1 MRVAQLPAESLGKQP
16 PNSSAWEAIM
26 LGASLRSKIV
36 EFPNTNGVAAKLDGN
51 GQSDKAIGDDKKLVA
66 DAVEKHP
73 PDIETH
79 ANRLLNL
86 LNELRCFADQAC
98 DAVLR
103 EPECAAHIE
112 ETIRTEINGL
122 LDQIKEKD
130 ESLQAREVALAKL
143 EETSKAKFAELES
156 QIRDQESQLENWE
169 IQSQHLVSER
179 DFLVS
184 RLKEAELA
192 AEQAEAKAR
201 EFTER
206 MEAELNDLRLQLAKR
221 EESLAARDLAL
232 SRFEGDL
239 RTHIQNLQLRL
250 QGTADTLHTEQLSLK
265 IRRRRDLG

>member
-1 MRVAQLPAESLGKQP
+1 MV
-16 PNSSAWEAIM
+16 
-26 LGASLRSKIV
+26 GASLRSKIV

-51 GQSDKAIGDDKKLVA
+51 GQSGKAIGDDKNLVA
-66 DAVEKHP
+66 DGVEKHP
-73 PDIETH
+73 PIIETH

-86 LNELRCFADQAC
+86 LNELRSFADQAC

-103 EPECAAHIE
+103 EAACADHIE
-112 ETIRTEINGL
+112 ETMRTDINGL

-130 ESLQAREVALAKL
+130 ESLKAREVVLAQL

-156 QIRDQESQLENWE
+156 RIRDQESQLKNRE

-179 DFLVS
+179 DLLVS

-192 AEQAEAKAR
+192 AEQAEAKAH

-206 MEAELNDLRLQLAKR
+206 MEAELTDLRLQLAKR

-239 RTHIQNLQLRL
+239 RTHIQNLQLRF
-250 QGTADTLHTEQLSLK
+250 QSTEARLASREKEVKQKQEVIHPASAGEPEIGKLIDRLFG
-265 IRRRRDLG
+265 R